1 MPIADPGELVAAFKK
16 SGEFDKLRR
25 ELLADSQRSV
35 RLCFASFVLCLLRLS
50 KSEFDGFKTRI
61 EELAR
66 ERMESMDSG
75 QLAYMAPETLHKVF
89 TSNTD
94 SMYLWPRQF
103 LHQELMQQVNRFPI
117 VERFASEV
125 PMLSE
130 GAFKDGIR
138 TSIQRILHDDRGQNG
153 PPPADLVTPAPS
165 QPVVPSVK
173 EGEEASVA
181 PVLPTQ
187 ESVVPL
193 VPRGSSAE
201 PPQLPDGKKMDAI
214 DRAPLTSALDTV
226 MSDPVPT
233 SSTS

>member
-25 ELLADSQRSV
+25 ELLADSQRS
-35 RLCFASFVLCLLRLS
+35 
-50 KSEFDGFKTRI
+50 SEFNAFKTRI

-66 ERMESMDSG
+66 ERMESMESG
-75 QLAYMAPETLHKVF
+75 QLAYMTPEMLHK
-89 TSNTD
+89 
-94 SMYLWPRQF
+94 
-103 LHQELMQQVNRFPI
+103 ELMHQVNRFPV

-138 TSIQRILHDDRGQNG
+138 TSIQRILRDDRGQND
-153 PPPADLVTPAPS
+153 PPPPDLVAPGEAAPS
-165 QPVVPSVK
+165 QQSILVLPTASVK
-173 EGEEASVA
+173 EGEEAPVA

-187 ESVVPL
+187 ESIVVPL

-214 DRAPLTSALDTV
+214 DPAPLTSAAPD
-226 MSDPVPT
+226 DPVPT
-233 SSTS
+233 SPAS